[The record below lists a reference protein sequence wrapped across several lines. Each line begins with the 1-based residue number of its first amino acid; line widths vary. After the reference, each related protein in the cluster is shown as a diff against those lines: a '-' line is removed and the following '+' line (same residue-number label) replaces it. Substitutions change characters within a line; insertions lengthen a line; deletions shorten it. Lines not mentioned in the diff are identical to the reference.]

1 MAGLFRRTAPST
13 DHSAGSS
20 FERGPATTARP
31 RNGPWVIGGVVLVV
45 LSGFA
50 AASLISPE
58 ETAVQR
64 TSVVIAAQSIAEG
77 RVLEAED
84 LAVAEITELASEI
97 QVMAPEAID
106 QIIGRVAA
114 GPIGSG
120 SVVHPDQFIIGGLGQ
135 EPTVVIGAAL
145 GPNEYPLLTLRP
157 GDLIRV
163 VETRIDDIEGEDGI
177 VRIDG
182 RELAVAQI
190 VEVRPLS
197 SDQLHFSLRV
207 GESSTNVLLDRIA
220 RGKVSI
226 ALIDGDTA
234 ARPAPALEPAAPLDP
249 VDPATAPEIQG
260 EDS

>member
-1 MAGLFRRTAPST
+1 MAGIFRRASPSADQDADTRFEGAPTA
-13 DHSAGSS
+13 A
-20 FERGPATTARP
+20 ARP
-31 RNGPWVIGGVVLVV
+31 RNGPWVIGGIILVV
-45 LSGFA
+45 LSGLA
-50 AASLISPE
+50 AASLISSD
-58 ETAVQR
+58 ETVVQR

-77 RVLEAED
+77 RVLQAED
-84 LAVAEITELASEI
+84 LAVAEITELAREI
-97 QVMAPEAID
+97 QVMAPETID

-135 EPTVVIGAAL
+135 EPTVVVGAAL
-145 GPNEYPLLTLRP
+145 GPDEYPQLTLRP

-163 VETRIDDIEGEDGI
+163 IETRIDDIEGDDGI

-182 RELAVAQI
+182 RELAVAQV

-197 SDQLHFSLRV
+197 GDQLHFSLRV
-207 GESSTNVLLDRIA
+207 GESSANVLLDRIA
-220 RGKVSI
+220 RGRVSI

-234 ARPAPALEPAAPLDP
+234 ARPAPALEPAAPLAP
-249 VDPATAPEIQG
+249 VDPATAPETQG